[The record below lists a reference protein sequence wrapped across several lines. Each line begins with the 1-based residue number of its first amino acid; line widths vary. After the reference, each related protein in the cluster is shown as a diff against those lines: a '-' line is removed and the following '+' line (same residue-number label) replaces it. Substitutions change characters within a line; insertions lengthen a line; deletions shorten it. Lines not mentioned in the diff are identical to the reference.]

1 MEKAAALILPLVLV
15 AVGVLMLFGKSPYF
29 DRFTEGA
36 REGLATSVKLLPPLL
51 ALVVGVRML
60 SASGIPA
67 MLSRLLAP
75 ALAGI
80 GIPAELIPLL
90 VVRPISGSAS
100 TASFDALLR
109 QVGADSFPA
118 LCAAVIMGSSD
129 TMIYVI
135 GLYFSSVGIRKSRY
149 AFFCA
154 TLVMIFGIILS
165 CLICRLWFKQVN

>member
-1 MEKAAALILPLVLV
+1 M
-15 AVGVLMLFGKSPYF
+15 
-29 DRFTEGA
+29 
-36 REGLATSVKLLPPLL
+36 
-51 ALVVGVRML
+51 
-60 SASGIPA
+60 
-67 MLSRLLAP
+67 
-75 ALAGI
+75 
-80 GIPAELIPLL
+80 
-90 VVRPISGSAS
+90 VRPISGSAS